1 MNSNK
6 NNLPMGLLY
15 IALGVISLLW
25 FAYEVFGGR
34 SAGDN
39 PFLWF
44 LMTGLKLFL
53 AIWFF
58 GFAFFKY
65 LRTKN

>member
-1 MNSNK
+1 MNSK
-6 NNLPMGLLY
+6 RNNLPMGLLY
-15 IALGVISLLW
+15 IALGVLSLLW
-25 FAYEVFGGR
+25 FAYEAIGGR

-39 PFLWF
+39 PFLSL

-58 GFAFFKY
+58 YFAFFKY
-65 LRTKN
+65 LRTKD

>member
-1 MNSNK
+1 MDSNK
-6 NNLPMGLLY
+6 KNVPMGLLF
-15 IALGVISLLW
+15 IFLGFISLLW
-25 FAYEVFGGR
+25 FAYEVIGGR

-58 GFAFFKY
+58 SFAIFKY